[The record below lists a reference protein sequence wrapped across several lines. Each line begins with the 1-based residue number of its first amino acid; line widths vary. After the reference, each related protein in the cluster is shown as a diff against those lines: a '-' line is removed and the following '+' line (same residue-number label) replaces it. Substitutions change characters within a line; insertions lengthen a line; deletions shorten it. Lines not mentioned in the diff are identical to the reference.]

1 MKRIKT
7 LLRILKLI
15 LEIILWIPI
24 CLFLYLI
31 TLIFKSFES
40 VWKNCK
46 RENNI

>member
-1 MKRIKT
+1 MEGTKT
-7 LLRILKLI
+7 LLRILKVI

-31 TLIFKSFES
+31 TLIFVSIES

-46 RENNI
+46 R